1 MTTCLR
7 LIYFLFC
14 TYRTHTY
21 TRFVFLGKMI
31 PRQSWTKRV
40 ENIKNEKLQKAYTGL
55 PVVRVTQRTAA
66 LQLIFSSGV
75 SLRPFEGSP
84 TCRASRGPLA
94 HTFNYFVMSCP
105 ILRSF
110 SLLSFRNKFSL
121 KITKHALE

>member
-1 MTTCLR
+1 MGTECPDA
-7 LIYFLFC
+7 
-14 TYRTHTY
+14 
-21 TRFVFLGKMI
+21 VG
-31 PRQSWTKRV
+31 
-40 ENIKNEKLQKAYTGL
+40 
-55 PVVRVTQRTAA
+55 VRVYCVNS
-66 LQLIFSSGV
+66 SSGDV
-75 SLRPFEGSP
+75 LSQHFDEKSGFLDETTKQQLKQQREALKSLHWVACGTLRPFEGSP

>member
-1 MTTCLR
+1 M
-7 LIYFLFC
+7 LFC
-14 TYRTHTY
+14 TRNK
-21 TRFVFLGKMI
+21 F
-31 PRQSWTKRV
+31 
-40 ENIKNEKLQKAYTGL
+40 NEKLQKAYTGL
-55 PVVRVTQRTAA
+55 PVVRVTQRTASF
-66 LQLIFSSGV
+66 QLIFSSGA
-75 SLRPFEGSP
+75 SLRLFEGSP

>member
-1 MTTCLR
+1 MPKQEAPWFAVSILNNSSQSLSL
-7 LIYFLFC
+7 LILN
-14 TYRTHTY
+14 
-21 TRFVFLGKMI
+21 L
-31 PRQSWTKRV
+31 
-40 ENIKNEKLQKAYTGL
+40 NEKLRKAYTGL

-66 LQLIFSSGV
+66 LQLIFSSGA